1 MKHLL
6 NIIIIR
12 LSKWIRNDI
21 MQPNQ
26 TLPIRAV
33 AVGRARRGRQ
43 HGLDDARRHQ
53 GGLRSQRPGRLHRA
67 ALQVCIKVANL

>member
-1 MKHLL
+1 
-6 NIIIIR
+6 
-12 LSKWIRNDI
+12 

-67 ALQVCIKVANL
+67 ALQACIKLAYFNCFRVFQYKIRIFFVL